1 MIGNV
6 NSTDALGGTAG
17 SEGERTNQIATEKEA
32 FLKLLVAQISNQDPM
47 SPQGSEEY
55 IQQLT
60 QFSTVE
66 QLMTLN
72 QGVDTLAVGQL
83 SNNNQEAL
91 RFVGRDVT
99 VRGDNIEHAKG
110 EPSEIDYKVDG
121 VPAELTMT
129 ITDENGRV
137 VHSAEVAGN
146 QTSRGTYSWDGRD
159 ENGITARSGR
169 YTVSI
174 SARDAEGN
182 QLAVDPL
189 VRGRVTGVRFDKG
202 YPELLM
208 GDRVFRLS
216 DVQQV
221 VDSAE
226 PESMEPEV

>member
-1 MIGNV
+1 MISNV
-6 NSTDALGGTAG
+6 SSTDSLGGVSG

-47 SPQGSEEY
+47 SPQSSEQY

-91 RFVGRDVT
+91 RFVGRQVIA
-99 VRGDNIEHAKG
+99 RGDHFEHAKN
-110 EPSEIDYKVDG
+110 EPSDVEYRIDGEAASLKV
-121 VPAELTMT
+121 T
-129 ITDENGRV
+129 ITDQNGRV
-137 VHSAEVAGN
+137 VHEADVDAHRSG
-146 QTSRGTYSWDGRD
+146 RGAYTWDGTD
-159 ENGITARSGR
+159 ANGIAMPDGR
-169 YTVSI
+169 YTV
-174 SARDAEGN
+174 AFEAADAEGKP
-182 QLAVDPL
+182 LGVDPL
-189 VRGRVTGVRFDKG
+189 VRGRVTGVRYDNG

-216 DVQQV
+216 DIQQV
-221 VDSAE
+221 SDPDEGSALAGG
-226 PESMEPEV
+226 